1 VTTAPVD
8 VRIRRPQQHEAL
20 LLELQTESRF
30 PYFRDV
36 LLFAAALGFRNERR
50 VPFTAASGDPIRYD
64 TLTAPLFSEAL
75 VNMIAS
81 NVVPDDP
88 EIMDATRIEERVKIF
103 EEYANGGLEYL
114 QEQVNVRHQPAALVV
129 DALVTEALSESGGAK
144 PVSVEELLNGARW
157 G

>member
-1 VTTAPVD
+1 M
-8 VRIRRPQQHEAL
+8 
-20 LLELQTESRF
+20 
-30 PYFRDV
+30 

-50 VPFTAASGDPIRYD
+50 VPFTVASGDPIRYD
-64 TLTAPLFSEAL
+64 TLTAPMFSEAL
-75 VNMIAS
+75 VNMIAA
-81 NVVPDDP
+81 NVVTDDP
-88 EIMDATRIEERVKIF
+88 EIMDAARVEERAKIF

-129 DALVTEALSESGGAK
+129 DALVSEALSESGGAK